1 MRLDA
6 CAEPVF
12 ARHESFHPRH
22 GWMKK
27 AIDGAAANP
36 RIFTRERAIVDLGVG
51 KNMVRSIRHWG
62 LATKVLAQSDDP
74 EHPRVPLSVPSR
86 VGRALLGEG
95 GWDPY
100 CEAPGTLWVL
110 HWLLV
115 APPSK
120 VPVWW
125 VALNE
130 FPAVEFD
137 EESLLAFVTD
147 FLAGV
152 VEWESPHPSSVKKD
166 VDCFLRMYASRADDG
181 QPLGDDLVDCPF
193 RELGLL
199 RASPGTRRSYRM
211 VLGPKPGLPAEVI
224 LYAALDF
231 MARTDGTSRTATVS
245 RLASEPGSPGR
256 AFKLTEANLT
266 DLLARSVVDTAGVRL
281 TSSAGVPQLV
291 YEDDPALVAAAA
303 LWRYYRRFDEH
314 VRQAAEPIAG
324 RAGDLPAGAEY
335 LIDEEYLGRNATP
348 HRRTVPIDPHGPAP
362 GDPLRRLEWAQARVE
377 AGIVGKK
384 AGS

>member
-1 MRLDA
+1 VRIDS

-27 AIDGAAANP
+27 AIDGATADP
-36 RIFTRERAIVDLGVG
+36 RIFTQERAIVDLGVG

-62 LATKVLAQSDDP
+62 LAAKVLAQADDP
-74 EHPRVPLSVPSR
+74 EQPRVPLSVPSR
-86 VGRALLGEG
+86 IGRVLLGDG

-120 VPVWW
+120 SPVWW

-130 FPAVEFD
+130 FPAVEFG
-137 EESLLAFVTD
+137 EEELLNFVTD

-152 VEWESPHPSSVKKD
+152 AEWETPHPSSVKKD
-166 VDCFLRMYASRADDG
+166 VDCFLRMYSTKEGPRKT
-181 QPLGDDLVDCPF
+181 LGDDLIDCPF

-199 RASPGTRRSYRM
+199 RAGSGSHRAYR
-211 VLGPKPGLPAEVI
+211 LIIGPKPSLPPEVA

-231 MARTDGTSRTATVS
+231 MARTDASSRTATVS
-245 RLASEPGSPGR
+245 RLATEPGSPGR
-256 AFKLTEANLT
+256 AFKLTETDLT
-266 DLLARSVVDTAGVRL
+266 DLLRRSVEGSSGVRL

-291 YEDDPALVAAAA
+291 YEDEAPVAAADA
-303 LWRYYRRFDEH
+303 LWRYYRRLDPEA
-314 VRQAAEPIAG
+314 VQASEPIAG
-324 RAGDLPAGAEY
+324 QGADLPAGADF
-335 LIDEEYLGRNATP
+335 LIEETFLARKAKQ
-348 HRRTVPIDPHGPAP
+348 RRKSIVDPHGPAP
-362 GDPLRRLEWAQARVE
+362 KDRLRRLEWAQARVD
-377 AGIVGKK
+377 AGVPGPED
-384 AGS
+384 A